1 MKLEQEAKA
10 KQRAMSQELQYA
22 VFDAMKIVTC
32 TPEEVAAVARFS
44 AEFERVRGLVNS
56 QRLAVIDPR
65 KFRYR

>member
-1 MKLEQEAKA
+1 
-10 KQRAMSQELQYA
+10 
-22 VFDAMKIVTC
+22 MKIVTC